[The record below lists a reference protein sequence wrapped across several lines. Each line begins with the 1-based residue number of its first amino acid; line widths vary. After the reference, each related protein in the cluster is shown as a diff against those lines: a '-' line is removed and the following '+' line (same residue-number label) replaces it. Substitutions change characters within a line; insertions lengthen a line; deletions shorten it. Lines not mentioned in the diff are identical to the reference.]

1 MIATLTRIYLE
12 TKNEAYL
19 TAAVSKKWI
28 TGDDEGKV
36 WRDEEEYFL

>member
-28 TGDDEGKV
+28 TETEKAEIMTAG
-36 WRDEEEYFL
+36 